1 MWKGGLKS
9 WLQNASRNIC
19 ATGVHI
25 LKSTVRAIF
34 LDFGSAFPLFLVPFL
49 QKIKTIRPSESNPM
63 RKPPGGFRVRDF
75 NHWAA
80 SEPNNVKWRLC
91 TYPCIYLWLHH
102 SHSCQQHGFPYPP
115 IVNLP
120 SITAL
125 CLPTNF
131 TMPIMALLLCLWTT
145 QLLNAC
151 ATPIPCTPPNQHHY
165 SESVALCDDDITIDD
180 TAQNVTPL

>member
-34 LDFGSAFPLFLVPFL
+34 LDFVSALPLFLIPLL
-49 QKIKTIRPSESNPM
+49 QKIKTIHPSESNPM

-125 CLPTNF
+125 CVPITF
-131 TMPIMALLLCLWTT
+131 TISMLAVLCLRTT